1 MSLCGFCVSV
11 LNNPLLVP
19 PKGEEQHRG
28 TEDTELHR
36 GKCLNYDFNVI
47 SMMKRI
53 RDMRYA
59 ICDVNPKDS
68 NVYRKM
74 ACRLT
79 CDSFGVEY
87 RDGRPYSINI
97 RPLRGHGV
105 VGDGNVETHNN
116 VETHGRASLR
126 HRCPPSPPPPV
137 IAGYDPQSHCFREI
151 AGQARND
158 GMARRAN
165 RPNHGS
171 HDLRIGRSG
180 RTRMTQMAQIYFIFG
195 TSSCLHILLH
205 RLSSISLCL
214 GTAVVFFAAGL
225 K

>member
-1 MSLCGFCVSV
+1 MR
-11 LNNPLLVP
+11 LL
-19 PKGEEQHRG
+19 
-28 TEDTELHR
+28 
-36 GKCLNYDFNVI
+36 
-47 SMMKRI
+47 
-53 RDMRYA
+53 
-59 ICDVNPKDS
+59 
-68 NVYRKM
+68 
-74 ACRLT
+74 
-79 CDSFGVEY
+79 GVEY
-87 RDGRPYSINI
+87 RDGSPYSINI

-105 VGDGNVETHNN
+105 VGDGNVETLHA
-116 VETHGRASLR
+116 TSLR
-126 HRCPPSPPPPV
+126 HHRPTPPPV